1 LNRDYSYAGGST
13 NQIEALSLAGYFSNT
28 VSNRHLLAA
37 MVPATNE
44 AVSLE
49 YRVRSYLFANC
60 VQCHQP
66 SGAAQALWDA
76 RLTTSGPQSGVIN
89 GALYNNQGNTNNRV
103 IAPGSLANSALYQ
116 RVANLGVGHM
126 PPLATSVVNTQAVA
140 LLAAWITNDLPSY
153 VSYASWQSNYFGST
167 NAVSAAHL
175 ADPDSDG
182 AKNYLEYLTGTVPTN
197 STSGWKVS
205 IAASNNQVHVVI
217 PHVAN
222 RAMEVQ
228 ATTNLLNSNSWS
240 ALNLPAN
247 APFFPASNRT
257 SVVSEPPSGTPK
269 YYRVRV
275 SEP

>member
-1 LNRDYSYAGGST
+1 LNNNYGS
-13 NQIEALSLAGYFSNT
+13 
-28 VSNRHLLAA
+28 
-37 MVPATNE
+37 
-44 AVSLE
+44 
-49 YRVRSYLFANC
+49 
-60 VQCHQP
+60 
-66 SGAAQALWDA
+66 
-76 RLTTSGPQSGVIN
+76 
-89 GALYNNQGNTNNRV
+89 TNNRV
-103 IAPGSLANSALYQ
+103 IAPDSLPNSILYQ
-116 RVANLGVGHM
+116 RVANLGSGHM

-167 NAVSAAHL
+167 NLATAAQL

-197 STSGWKVS
+197 AASGWKVS
-205 IAASNNQVHVVI
+205 IAQSNSQLHVVI
-217 PHVAN
+217 PQIAN
-222 RAMEVQ
+222 RATEVQ

-247 APFFPASNRT
+247 APFFPATNRT
-257 SVVSEPPSGTPK
+257 TVVSEPTAATPK